1 MVDARDTQGAAVAAE
16 SPSIYLATP
25 CYGGQAHAI
34 YMSSL
39 LALRPACAAHGVGL
53 QIDMTGGEA
62 LIGRARAA
70 FLAKFLDS
78 PATHLLFIDAD
89 IGFEPP
95 AVFRLLQAGRDVV
108 GGLYPR
114 KSQDRANG
122 GLVCEVEP
130 LPEPAPPSSG
140 GFRPVASIGAGFLM
154 ISRPAASRMVEGY
167 PDLAARLGDMHAL
180 GVAQAAMVFD
190 SMIDPQ
196 TGRYLP
202 DHQAFCHRWRAL
214 GGDVWADEE
223 GGLRHV
229 GEVTHAAKSGVGAN

>member
-1 MVDARDTQGAAVAAE
+1 MAADI
-16 SPSIYLATP
+16 PSIYLATP

-39 LALRPACAAHGVGL
+39 LALRPACAARGVGL
-53 QIDMTGGEA
+53 HVDLTGGEA

-70 FLAKFLDS
+70 FLAKFIES

-89 IGFEPP
+89 IGFEPR
-95 AVFRLLQAGRDVV
+95 AVFRLLKAGRDVI

-114 KSQDRANG
+114 KRQDRADG
-122 GLVCEVEP
+122 GMVYEVEP

-154 ISRPAASRMVEGY
+154 ISRPAARRMVEAY
-167 PDLAARLGDMHAL
+167 PHLVARLGDMHAL

-214 GGDVWADEE
+214 GGEVWADMES
-223 GGLRHV
+223 GLRHV
-229 GEVTHAAKSGVGAN
+229 GELTHA